1 MRTIG
6 VAAAVIAMTAL
17 TAAPLFAQEHA
28 QNGGWQDSAAY
39 VTGLGGFQAATG
51 STTGDLLIEGGV
63 RIAPHVM
70 VFGDLGY
77 FRNLQPDLTN
87 SLNDTVASLQN
98 TQGLAVTALQ
108 NNQGLSVTGSGT
120 LPAVYSIGGVRVEI
134 PTSNLFLP
142 YVFGG
147 AGAAHLSPTQ
157 QFNFASGAMPDG
169 SSPTIGQDVTTN
181 LTASGVFTP
190 AVSSTAFMYTVGGG
204 VLIPVASR
212 WVVDAA
218 YRYSRIAADQTLTA
232 SPLSTN
238 GMTFGLGYR
247 F

>member
-1 MRTIG
+1 
-6 VAAAVIAMTAL
+6 VSAAVIAMTAL

-63 RIAPHVM
+63 RVAPHVM

-87 SLNDTVASLQN
+87 SLNNTVASLQN
-98 TQGLAVTALQ
+98 TQGLAVTA
-108 NNQGLSVTGSGT
+108 TGT
-120 LPAVYSIGGVRVEI
+120 LPALYSIGGVRVEI
-134 PTSNLFLP
+134 PASNLFLP

-181 LTASGVFTP
+181 LTTSGLFTP

-218 YRYSRIAADQTLTA
+218 YRYSRIAADQTLSA

>member
-1 MRTIG
+1 MRRTSGIV
-6 VAAAVIAMTAL
+6 VAVMAVATL
-17 TAAPLFAQEHA
+17 TASRSFAQE
-28 QNGGWQDSAAY
+28 QPQSGGWQDSAAY

-63 RIAPHVM
+63 RVAPHVM
-70 VFGDLGY
+70 VFGDLGW
-77 FRNLQPDLTN
+77 FRSLQADLN
-87 SLNDTVASLQN
+87 GSLNNTVASLQN
-98 TQGLAVTALQ
+98 TQGLGVTA
-108 NNQGLSVTGSGT
+108 TGT

-134 PTSNLFLP
+134 PGSNLFLP

-157 QFNFASGAMPDG
+157 QFSFSSGTMPDG
-169 SSPTIGQDVTTN
+169 SSPTVGQDVTSN
-181 LTASGVFTP
+181 LTTIGLLTP
-190 AVSSTAFMYTVGGG
+190 TPSSTAFMYTVGGG
-204 VLIPVASR
+204 VLVPVASR
-212 WVVDAA
+212 WVIDAA
-218 YRYSRIAADQTLTA
+218 YRYSRIAADSTLSA